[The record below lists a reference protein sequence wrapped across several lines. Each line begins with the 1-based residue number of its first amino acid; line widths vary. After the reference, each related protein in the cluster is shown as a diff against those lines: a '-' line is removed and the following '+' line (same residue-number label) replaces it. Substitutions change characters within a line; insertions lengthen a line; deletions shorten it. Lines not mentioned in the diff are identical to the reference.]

1 MSIATQLTLV
11 AVRLVVSGAC
21 KATGLPTSGEQ
32 AVDFLIERFT
42 DQSQRLPKALNAAT
56 DRAWKT
62 LELALAGDS
71 LWSKLTTRAED
82 QALAQELR
90 LALVV
95 VSVDES
101 VGNKAELFR
110 AALKELRAVRRS
122 SASPDELQRHIRAM
136 TNYADP
142 LALVEAEWHAAGAM
156 ADECE
161 RSGNKSLAKFLR
173 LRAGELP
180 FLTVAVRYY
189 FRRAVEEDRELFQGL
204 AFAKLEA
211 VSTAQEQQFATLAET
226 LDRHAARLE
235 GMLADVLEVVGDTNE
250 RVQRIEGLL
259 LQILAQQGMART
271 REVTSRHSMPIRT
284 DSDRR
289 FADEAIRDY
298 RALPDDVRRA
308 HPDLIESAAKVQFAI
323 GEFEQAQA
331 SFLELP
337 GLLDDKQAKAQA
349 HHNAYRAA
357 LEKAGRSGNADD
369 WKSALLEL
377 VEAVKIDR
385 KYMPFD
391 GKKYAP
397 SRILGAGGFGVTF
410 LCKHKELDDSVA
422 VKALLA
428 EELEQDAAKVFAE
441 GRLLR
446 KIDHPAIIRMQD
458 CGFADPEA
466 QARPYLVMDYF
477 EGHTL
482 DDYVA
487 ANGPLSLEDGLA
499 LAKLLADGM
508 KAAHGQ
514 DVMHRDLKPANV
526 LVRKEPDGWKAK
538 IIDFGLA
545 LKRETVEAVA
555 GVSTSQRHKSLAT
568 SSIAGTVDYAAPEQM
583 GWLAGVPVG
592 PYSDVYGWGKT
603 VCYALFK
610 TPTPGSRHFKA
621 KDVPDTLRELLEA
634 CVDDEPPHR
643 PQTFADVLRRLAE
656 VENELNPALELVE
669 DGLAVA
675 LAVQWYYTK
684 SGQRHGPVGEDALKS
699 MFTAGTLGPDDMV
712 WRDGLPGWVLARSI
726 EGLVPKAVTTGV
738 RVRFLCP
745 PPDLAYKEGVA
756 GWMLKSTMQM
766 SAGREMFK
774 VYVDGKHRCEAN
786 RMDGFDLMFEV
797 GPGKHKVEVVWW
809 SLLFN
814 KEQDRKP
821 FEMNFV
827 KPGDYEIRFNFVGGG
842 GFSNHMQNS
851 TVEVLKEPS

>member
-1 MSIATQLTLV
+1 MSMLMQLSQIAIRYV
-11 AVRLVVSGAC
+11 AGNC
-21 KATGLPTSGEQ
+21 GEE
-32 AVDFLIERFT
+32 AIDFLAERFT

-62 LELALAGDS
+62 LELALASDT
-71 LWSKLTTRAED
+71 LFRKLTTRAED

-95 VSVDES
+95 VNVDES
-101 VGNKAELFR
+101 VGNKAQLFR

-122 SASPDELQRHIRAM
+122 PVPPDELQRHTRAM
-136 TNYADP
+136 GNYTDP
-142 LALVEAEWHAAGAM
+142 VALVEAEWHDASAM

-161 RSGNKSLAKFLR
+161 RSGNKNLAAFLR

-180 FLTVAVRYY
+180 FLTVAMRYY
-189 FRRAVEEDRELFQGL
+189 FRRAVEEDHELFQGL

-235 GMLADVLEVVGDTNE
+235 GMLADVLEDVGFIRENMASKADVA
-250 RVQRIEGLL
+250 RVEGLL

-271 REVTSRHSMPIRT
+271 REVTSRHSMSIRT

-289 FADEAIRDY
+289 LADDAIRNY

-308 HPDLIESAAKVQFAI
+308 HPVLIENAAKVQFAI

-337 GLLDDKQAKAQA
+337 SLLDDKQAKA

-357 LEKAGRSGNADD
+357 LENAGRSGNADD

-377 VEAVKIDR
+377 VEAVKLDR

-397 SRILGAGGFGVTF
+397 SRILGASGFGVTF
-410 LCKHKELDDSVA
+410 LCKHKELDDYVA

-477 EGHTL
+477 EGQTL
-482 DDYVA
+482 EAHVA
-487 ANGPLSLEDGLA
+487 ANGPLSLEDWLA

-514 DVMHRDLKPANV
+514 DVLHRDLKPANV
-526 LVRKEPDGWKAK
+526 LVRKGPDGWKAK

-555 GVSTSQRHKSLAT
+555 GASTSQRHNSLAT
-568 SSIAGTVDYAAPEQM
+568 SNIAGTVDYAAPEQM
-583 GWLAGVPVG
+583 GRLTDVPVG

-603 VCYALFK
+603 VCYALFR

-621 KDVPDTLRELLEA
+621 KDVSDTLRELLEA
-634 CVDDEPPHR
+634 CVDDETPHR

-656 VENELNPALELVE
+656 VEDELNPALELVE

-675 LAVQWYYTK
+675 TAVQWYYIK
-684 SGQRHGPVGEDALKS
+684 SGQRHGPVGEDALKA

-712 WRDGLPGWVLARSI
+712 WRDGLLAWAAAKSV
-726 EGLVPKAVTTGV
+726 EGLVPKAASTGV
-738 RVRFLCP
+738 RVRFYCP

-786 RMDGFDLMFEV
+786 RMDGFDLTFEV
-797 GPGKHKVEVVWW
+797 GPGWHKVEVVWW

-827 KPGDYEIRFNFVGGG
+827 KPGDYEIRFNFVGNG